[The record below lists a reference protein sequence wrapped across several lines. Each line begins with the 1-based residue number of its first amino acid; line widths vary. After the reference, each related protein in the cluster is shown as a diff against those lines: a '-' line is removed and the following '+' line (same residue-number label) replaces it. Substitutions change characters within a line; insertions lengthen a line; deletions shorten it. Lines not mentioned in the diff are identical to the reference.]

1 GRTTARAVPPRGP
14 YHREPGPSA
23 QARQPGPVPG
33 APRWARDERGAGRGA
48 GRGTGSEPAQDV
60 AYLVQGPL
68 HLGLEVAARHQVE
81 SLGVEVGVADRDRP
95 APRHRRHDLV
105 EQPVHL
111 VAVVTAAEA
120 ARLEATPELVEPGE
134 FGVCGLVRPTHGWS
148 VPRPGRAAHLRAG
161 RRAGR
166 AGGGPRA
173 HAGRRDPGPGHRRRT
188 GDGRRAT

>member
-1 GRTTARAVPPRGP
+1 
-14 YHREPGPSA
+14 
-23 QARQPGPVPG
+23 
-33 APRWARDERGAGRGA
+33 
-48 GRGTGSEPAQDV
+48 
-60 AYLVQGPL
+60 
-68 HLGLEVAARHQVE
+68 
-81 SLGVEVGVADRDRP
+81 
-95 APRHRRHDLV
+95 
-105 EQPVHL
+105 

-188 GDGRRAT
+188 GEGRLATVNGTRRFRRARGAGRWPDARGPHAHPG